1 MAYRILITKTAK
13 KDIDGLEPIV
23 KKRLGKKLLYVT
35 SLTDIASVAKRLEGD
50 MIGEYRIR
58 IGDHRVLFDLDGKDI
73 IIVRVQ
79 HRKDVYRT

>member
-58 IGDHRVLFDLDGKDI
+58 IGDHRVLFDLDRKDI

>member
-35 SLTDIASVAKRLEGD
+35 SLTDIARVAKRLEGD
-50 MIGEYRIR
+50 MTGEYRIR

>member
-35 SLTDIASVAKRLEGD
+35 SLTDIVSVAKRLEGD

>member
-1 MAYRILITKTAK
+1 MTYRILITKTAK

-23 KKRLGKKLLYVT
+23 KKRLRKRLLYVA
-35 SLTDIASVAKRLEGD
+35 SLTDIARVAKRLEGD

-58 IGDHRVLFDLDGKDI
+58 IGDHRVLFDIEGRDI

-79 HRKDVYRT
+79 HRKDVYRS

>member
-58 IGDHRVLFDLDGKDI
+58 IGDHRVLFDLDKKDI